1 MSESDT
7 SSLFGNDT
15 TGPGYVVLARK
26 YRPRTFEDLIGQ
38 EAMVRTIANSFALG
52 RIPHATMLTG
62 VRGVG
67 KTTTARLLARALN
80 YKNGDIN
87 APSVELDPM
96 GEHCQA
102 IMESRHPDIHEMDA
116 ASRTGIN
123 DIREILESVRYAPVM
138 ARYKVYIIDEVHMLS
153 TQAFNG
159 LLKTLEEPPPHVKFI
174 FATTEIRKV
183 PVTVLSRCQRFDLKR
198 IDSERLAE
206 HLGNICAKEGVKVD
220 ADGLALIAR
229 AAEGSARDG
238 LSLLDQALVQKPG
251 ASVTAADVREM
262 LGLADRGRVLDLFE
276 AVARGDAR
284 TAITEVRGQYDS
296 GADPALILRDLLDIG
311 HEAARAQALGA
322 DARIIGGADWVA
334 RVRGLAAQLS
344 PAQLSRLWQ
353 MLLKALEEAGKAPD
367 PIAAVEM
374 AMVRLCAAQ
383 SLPPPEDAARMLRDG
398 VSSPVHGGGVASSAR
413 DGGGAEHRPL
423 SQASPDSSAAR
434 GGAKEAPP
442 PKPAGETPAVQEPTP
457 PSPTGLNS
465 FDDVLKLV
473 AAERDIDLEIT
484 LEGLKVTRFNPNG
497 EIIFIATPEQPR
509 DLVRRLKSFLEE
521 QTPFEW
527 TIRAVDEAPVAPIE
541 SIAERRR
548 REDARKLEELKR
560 QPFVAEALKHFP
572 DAQITAVRMPVEEPP
587 AGDVVQMPQSKP
599 GAPQATRKKEAD
611 R

>member
-1 MSESDT
+1 
-7 SSLFGNDT
+7 
-15 TGPGYVVLARK
+15 
-26 YRPRTFEDLIGQ
+26 
-38 EAMVRTIANSFALG
+38 
-52 RIPHATMLTG
+52 MLTG

-80 YKNGDIN
+80 YKRDVIDQ
-87 APSVELDPM
+87 PSVQLEPM

-198 IDSERLAE
+198 IDSERLAT

-262 LGLADRGRVLDLFE
+262 LGLADRGRTLDLFD
-276 AVARGDAR
+276 AIARGDAR
-284 TAITEVRGQYDS
+284 TAITEVRNQYDS
-296 GADPALILRDLLDIG
+296 GAEPTLILRDLLDIG

-322 DARIIGGADWVA
+322 DARIIGGADWVG
-334 RVRGLAAQLS
+334 RVRGLAEKLS

-353 MLLKALEEAGKAPD
+353 MLLKSLEEAGKAPD

-383 SLPPPEDAARMLRDG
+383 SLPPPEEAARLLRDG
-398 VSSPVHGGGVASSAR
+398 PSWTAG
-413 DGGGAEHRPL
+413 
-423 SQASPDSSAAR
+423 ASPAETKSS
-434 GGAKEAPP
+434 GGKDATINETPPP
-442 PKPAGETPAVQEPTP
+442 PKPAGVQAKETP

-548 REDARKLEELKR
+548 REEARKLEELKR

-587 AGDVVQMPQSKP
+587 AGDVVQMPQAKP

>member
-1 MSESDT
+1 VSESNPPGLFGDDT
-7 SSLFGNDT
+7 SGA
-15 TGPGYVVLARK
+15 GYVVLARK

-80 YKNGDIN
+80 YKRDVIDQ
-87 APSVELDPM
+87 PSVQLEPM

-198 IDSERLAE
+198 IDSERLAT

-262 LGLADRGRVLDLFE
+262 LGLADRGRTLDLFD
-276 AVARGDAR
+276 AIARGDAR
-284 TAITEVRGQYDS
+284 TAITEVRNQYDS
-296 GADPALILRDLLDIG
+296 GAEPTLILRDLLDIG

-322 DARIIGGADWVA
+322 DARIIGGADWVG
-334 RVRGLAAQLS
+334 RVRGLAEKLS

-353 MLLKALEEAGKAPD
+353 MLLKSLEEAGKAPD

-383 SLPPPEDAARMLRDG
+383 SLPPPEEAARLLRDG
-398 VSSPVHGGGVASSAR
+398 PSWTAG
-413 DGGGAEHRPL
+413 
-423 SQASPDSSAAR
+423 ASPAETKSS
-434 GGAKEAPP
+434 GGKDATINETPPP
-442 PKPAGETPAVQEPTP
+442 PKPAGVQAKETP

-548 REDARKLEELKR
+548 REEARKLEELKR

-587 AGDVVQMPQSKP
+587 AGDVVQMPQAKP

>member
-1 MSESDT
+1 VSESQ
-7 SSLFGNDT
+7 SPGLFGDDT
-15 TGPGYVVLARK
+15 TGPSYVVLARK
-26 YRPRTFEDLIGQ
+26 YRPKTFEDLIGQ

-80 YKNGDIN
+80 YKRGDIDH
-87 APSVELDPM
+87 PSIELDPP

-102 IMESRHPDIHEMDA
+102 IMESRHPDVFEMDA

-123 DIREILESVRYAPVM
+123 DIREILDSVRYAPVM
-138 ARYKVYIIDEVHMLS
+138 ARYKIYIIDEVHMLS

-159 LLKTLEEPPPHVKFI
+159 LLKTLEEPPPHVKFM

-206 HLGNICAKEGVKVD
+206 HLGAICAKEGVKVD

-251 ASVTAADVREM
+251 ASVTAADVRDM

-276 AVARGDAR
+276 AIVKGDAK
-284 TAITEVRGQYDS
+284 TAIGEVRGQYDS
-296 GADPALILRDLLDIG
+296 GADPTLILRDLLDIG

-322 DARIIGGADWVA
+322 EARIIGGADWVA
-334 RVRGLAAQLS
+334 RVRAVATSLS

-353 MLLKALEEAGKAPD
+353 MLLRAFEEAGKAPD

-398 VSSPVHGGGVASSAR
+398 PSWSAGVSPAIGASESGKGATVNVA
-413 DGGGAEHRPL
+413 
-423 SQASPDSSAAR
+423 
-434 GGAKEAPP
+434 
-442 PKPAGETPAVQEPTP
+442 PKQTDGETPAVQAPETP
-457 PSPTGLNS
+457 FAT
-465 FDDVLKLV
+465 FDEVMERIKFEKDVELEV
-473 AAERDIDLEIT
+473 ALDR
-484 LEGLKVTRFNPNG
+484 LKVVRFAPQG
-497 EIIFIATPEQPR
+497 ELVFVASPEHPR
-509 DLVRRLKSFLEE
+509 DMVRRLKSFLEE
-521 QTPFEW
+521 HTPFEW
-527 TIRAVDEAPVAPIE
+527 TIRSTAEATAPVE
-541 SIAERRR
+541 SLADKRR
-548 REDARKLEELKR
+548 REHERQLDELKKH
-560 QPFVAEALKHFP
+560 PFVAEALKHFP
-572 DAQITAVRMPVEEPP
+572 EAEISKVTNPVDES
-587 AGDVVQMPQSKP
+587 AASGDVVPMPAAPYPPAKP
-599 GAPQATRKKEAD
+599 ARKKEAD

>member
-1 MSESDT
+1 MSESNPPG
-7 SSLFGNDT
+7 LFGDDT

-38 EAMVRTIANSFALG
+38 QAMVRTIANSFALG

-80 YKNGDIN
+80 YKRDGIDQ
-87 APSVELDPM
+87 PSVQLEPM

-262 LGLADRGRVLDLFE
+262 LGLADRGRTLDLFD
-276 AVARGDAR
+276 AIARGDAR
-284 TAITEVRGQYDS
+284 TAITEVRSQYDS
-296 GADPALILRDLLDIG
+296 GAEPTLILRDLLDIG

-322 DARIIGGADWVA
+322 DARIIGGADWVG
-334 RVRGLAAQLS
+334 RVRGLAETLS

-353 MLLKALEEAGKAPD
+353 MLLKSLEEAGKAPD

-383 SLPPPEDAARMLRDG
+383 SLPPPEEAARLLRDG
-398 VSSPVHGGGVASSAR
+398 PSWSAGAPPAEPKPESK
-413 DGGGAEHRPL
+413 DATINKAPPAPKPSGGA
-423 SQASPDSSAAR
+423 
-434 GGAKEAPP
+434 
-442 PKPAGETPAVQEPTP
+442 PAVQAKETP
-457 PSPTGLNS
+457 PSPTGLSS

-548 REDARKLEELKR
+548 REEARKLEELKR

-572 DAQITAVRMPVEEPP
+572 DAQITAVRMPVEEAP
-587 AGDVVQMPQSKP
+587 AGDVVQMPQAKP
-599 GAPQATRKKEAD
+599 GAPQTTRKKEAD

>member
-1 MSESDT
+1 
-7 SSLFGNDT
+7 
-15 TGPGYVVLARK
+15 
-26 YRPRTFEDLIGQ
+26 
-38 EAMVRTIANSFALG
+38 
-52 RIPHATMLTG
+52 
-62 VRGVG
+62 
-67 KTTTARLLARALN
+67 LARALN
-80 YKNGDIN
+80 YKRDGIDQ
-87 APSVELDPM
+87 PSVQLEPM

-262 LGLADRGRVLDLFE
+262 LGLADRGRTLDLFD
-276 AVARGDAR
+276 AIARGDAR
-284 TAITEVRGQYDS
+284 TAITEVRSQYDS
-296 GADPALILRDLLDIG
+296 GAEPTLILRDLLDIG

-322 DARIIGGADWVA
+322 DARIIGGADWVG
-334 RVRGLAAQLS
+334 RVRGLAETLS

-353 MLLKALEEAGKAPD
+353 MLLKSLEEAGKAPD

-383 SLPPPEDAARMLRDG
+383 SLPPPEEAARLLRDG
-398 VSSPVHGGGVASSAR
+398 PSWSAGAPPAEPKPESK
-413 DGGGAEHRPL
+413 DATINKAPPAPKPSGGA
-423 SQASPDSSAAR
+423 
-434 GGAKEAPP
+434 
-442 PKPAGETPAVQEPTP
+442 PAVQAKETP
-457 PSPTGLNS
+457 PSPTGLSS

-548 REDARKLEELKR
+548 REEARKLEELKR

-587 AGDVVQMPQSKP
+587 AGDVVQMPQAKP

>member
-1 MSESDT
+1 VSESQT
-7 SSLFGNDT
+7 PGLFGDDT

-26 YRPRTFEDLIGQ
+26 YRPKTFEDLIGQ

-80 YKNGDIN
+80 YKRGDIDH
-87 APSVELDPM
+87 PSVELDPP
-96 GEHCQA
+96 GDHCQA
-102 IMESRHPDIHEMDA
+102 IMESRHPDVFEMDA

-123 DIREILESVRYAPVM
+123 DIREILDSVRYAPVM
-138 ARYKVYIIDEVHMLS
+138 ARFKIYIIDEVHMLS

-159 LLKTLEEPPPHVKFI
+159 LLKTLEEPPPHVKFM

-206 HLGNICAKEGVKVD
+206 HLSAICAKEGVKVD
-220 ADGLALIAR
+220 SDGLALIAR

-251 ASVTAADVREM
+251 ANVTAADVRDM

-276 AVARGDAR
+276 AIAKGDAK

-296 GADPALILRDLLDIG
+296 GADPTLVLRDLLDIG

-322 DARIIGGADWVA
+322 EARIIGGADWVA
-334 RVRGLAAQLS
+334 RVRAVATSLS

-353 MLLKALEEAGKAPD
+353 MLLKAFEEAGKAPD
-367 PIAAVEM
+367 PIAAAEM

-383 SLPPPEDAARMLRDG
+383 SLPPPEDAARLLRDG
-398 VSSPVHGGGVASSAR
+398 PSAWTAGVSPAAGASESAKGATVNVA
-413 DGGGAEHRPL
+413 
-423 SQASPDSSAAR
+423 
-434 GGAKEAPP
+434 
-442 PKPAGETPAVQEPTP
+442 PKQSAGETPAVQVPETP
-457 PSPTGLNS
+457 FAT
-465 FDDVLKLV
+465 FDEVMERIKFENDVELEV
-473 AAERDIDLEIT
+473 ALDR
-484 LEGLKVTRFNPNG
+484 LKVVRFAPQG
-497 EIIFIATPEQPR
+497 ELVFVASPEHPR
-509 DLVRRLKSFLEE
+509 DMVRRLKSFLEE
-521 QTPFEW
+521 HTPFEW
-527 TIRAVDEAPVAPIE
+527 TIRSTAEATAPVE
-541 SIAERRR
+541 SLADKRR
-548 REDARKLEELKR
+548 REHERQLDELKKH
-560 QPFVAEALKHFP
+560 PFVAEAMKHFP
-572 DAQITAVRMPVEEPP
+572 DAEISKVTNPVEES
-587 AGDVVQMPQSKP
+587 AASGDVVPMPAAP
-599 GAPQATRKKEAD
+599 NAPQKPARKKEAD

>member
-1 MSESDT
+1 MAGVSESNPPGLFGDDT
-7 SSLFGNDT
+7 SGA
-15 TGPGYVVLARK
+15 GYVVLARK

-80 YKNGDIN
+80 YKRDVIDQ
-87 APSVELDPM
+87 PSVQLEPM

-198 IDSERLAE
+198 IDSERLAT

-262 LGLADRGRVLDLFE
+262 LGLADRGRTLDLFD
-276 AVARGDAR
+276 AIARGDAR
-284 TAITEVRGQYDS
+284 TAITEVRNQYDS
-296 GADPALILRDLLDIG
+296 GAEPTLILRDLLDIG

-322 DARIIGGADWVA
+322 DARIIGGADWVG
-334 RVRGLAAQLS
+334 RVRGLAEKLS

-353 MLLKALEEAGKAPD
+353 MLLKSLEEAGKAPD

-383 SLPPPEDAARMLRDG
+383 SLPPPEEAARLLRDG
-398 VSSPVHGGGVASSAR
+398 PSWTAG
-413 DGGGAEHRPL
+413 
-423 SQASPDSSAAR
+423 ASPAETKSS
-434 GGAKEAPP
+434 GGKDATINETPPP
-442 PKPAGETPAVQEPTP
+442 PKPAGVQAKETP

-548 REDARKLEELKR
+548 REEARKLEELKR

-587 AGDVVQMPQSKP
+587 AGDVVQMPQAKP
-599 GAPQATRKKEAD
+599 GAPQTTRKKEAD

>member
-1 MSESDT
+1 LAGVSESNPPGLFGDDT
-7 SSLFGNDT
+7 SGA
-15 TGPGYVVLARK
+15 GYVVLARK

-80 YKNGDIN
+80 YKRDVIDQ
-87 APSVELDPM
+87 PSVQLEPM

-198 IDSERLAE
+198 IDSERLAT

-262 LGLADRGRVLDLFE
+262 LGLADRGRTLDLFD
-276 AVARGDAR
+276 AIARGDAR
-284 TAITEVRGQYDS
+284 TAITEVRNQYDS
-296 GADPALILRDLLDIG
+296 GAEPTLILRDLLDIG

-322 DARIIGGADWVA
+322 DARIIGGADWVG
-334 RVRGLAAQLS
+334 RVRGLAEKLS

-353 MLLKALEEAGKAPD
+353 MLLKSLEEAGKAPD

-383 SLPPPEDAARMLRDG
+383 SLPPPEEAARLLRDG
-398 VSSPVHGGGVASSAR
+398 PSWTAG
-413 DGGGAEHRPL
+413 
-423 SQASPDSSAAR
+423 ASPAETKSS
-434 GGAKEAPP
+434 GGKDATINETPPP
-442 PKPAGETPAVQEPTP
+442 PKPAGVQAKETP

-548 REDARKLEELKR
+548 REEARKLEELKR

-587 AGDVVQMPQSKP
+587 AGDVVQMPQAKP